1 MWSTLKIILALFYK
15 KYPVKFKLFLIL
27 PVIFFI
33 KTHAQTYIFG
43 KVISESGTEMQ
54 DVNVINIRT
63 DEMVLSNTDGHF
75 MISGK
80 AGDELRFIKAGYDR
94 LSKRISQ
101 ENIQAPINVTLVRT
115 TIEIPEVQVKQVLTG
130 NLKIDSRTYNKPQKV
145 QKLTKEID
153 RYIAQKS
160 DPRILAARPGEFVQP
175 KGEGFSIGKAKDKWD
190 DIDLMNYIKASLGD
204 EYFTNL
210 KIEKPLIDHFI
221 SYVLAGG
228 FERKKILKYGYC
240 SDADLY
246 RFQRF
251 VLVRISSYR
260 TPQPRN

>member
-1 MWSTLKIILALFYK
+1 MKL
-15 KYPVKFKLFLIL
+15 KLFFFLSL
-27 PVIFFI
+27 VFFI
-33 KTHAQTYIFG
+33 KTHAQSYIFG
-43 KVISESGTEMQ
+43 KITSENGTEMQ

-63 DEMVLSNTDGHF
+63 DEMVLSNSDGHF
-75 MISGK
+75 MISGR

-94 LSKRISQ
+94 LSKKISQ
-101 ENIQAPINVTLVRT
+101 ENIQSPLNVSLVRT
-115 TIEIPEVQVKQVLTG
+115 TIEIPEVEVKQGLTG
-130 NLKIDSRTYNKPQKV
+130 NLKIDSRSYNKPKKV
-145 QKLTKEID
+145 EKLTKDID

-160 DPRILAARPGEFVQP
+160 DPRVLAARPGEFVQP
-175 KGEGFSIGKAKDKWD
+175 KGEGFSIGKVKDKWD
-190 DIDLMNYIKASLGD
+190 DVDLINYIKASLGD
-204 EYFTNL
+204 DYFTHL

-251 VLVRISSYR
+251 VLIRISSYR
-260 TPQPRN
+260 TPQIRK

>member
-1 MWSTLKIILALFYK
+1 M
-15 KYPVKFKLFLIL
+15 KFKLFFLL
-27 PVIFFI
+27 TFIFFI
-33 KTHAQTYIFG
+33 HTHAQSYIFG
-43 KVISESGTEMQ
+43 KIISEGGSEME

-63 DEMVLSNTDGHF
+63 DEMVLSNRDGHF

-80 AGDELRFIKAGYDR
+80 AGDELRFIKAGYER
-94 LSKRISQ
+94 VIKKISQ
-101 ENIQAPINVTLVRT
+101 ENVQSPMEVSLVRQ
-115 TIEIPEVQVKQVLTG
+115 TIQIPEVEVKQGLTG
-130 NLKIDSRTYNKPQKV
+130 NLKIDSRNYNKPKKV
-145 QKLTKEID
+145 EKLSKEID
-153 RYIAQKS
+153 SYIAQKS

-175 KGEGFSIGKAKDKWD
+175 KGEGFSIGKVKNKWD
-190 DIDLMNYIKASLGD
+190 DIDLMSYIKASLGE

-228 FERKKILKYGYC
+228 FERKKILKYGFC

-251 VLVRISSYR
+251 VLTRISTYR
-260 TPQPRN
+260 TPETKR